1 MFTALTDATGQIDPK
16 FLISYWVPALVAT
29 FGSVGLIA
37 ILVGPEFLDVWADDL
52 DAVEQI
58 LFGAVLLGVASVLSL
73 CLKALRRPIM
83 MLFAGEILP
92 HPVGNWA
99 CGRQR
104 RAKLRVEQAVLAADE
119 SDIDFSL
126 RQNRRTLERVFPQ
139 GSEHVRPTR
148 FGNVMAN
155 LEEHSAFVHGMD
167 HWLWWPRLA
176 PLLPDTMSEI
186 VASELANTTGLLNLS
201 LVWAAIALVGAAV
214 FGVAGELWTATIAVL
229 AGGLLLSWLSYQAA
243 VAEGAESGRNFHA
256 AYDLYRHEILKQ
268 MELEIPGDRE
278 AERALWKR
286 LSTELL
292 GRSAPVASDSAAP
305 SALTKTAKAG
315 ATRHQPS
322 ASRTT
327 GAARIT
333 HN

>member
-1 MFTALTDATGQIDPK
+1 MFSALSDATGQIDPK

-37 ILVGPEFLDVWADDL
+37 ILVGPEILDVWANNL

-58 LFGAVLLGVASVLSL
+58 LLGAVLLGVASVLSL
-73 CLKALRRPIM
+73 CLKALRRPIF

-92 HPVGNWA
+92 HPVGDWA
-99 CGRQR
+99 TRRQH

-119 SDIDFSL
+119 SDFDFAI
-126 RQNRRTLERVFPQ
+126 RQKRRTLERGFPQ
-139 GSEHVRPTR
+139 GSKHVRPTR
-148 FGNVMAN
+148 FGNVLAN

-176 PLLPDTMSEI
+176 PLLPDTMSGI
-186 VASELANTTGLLNLS
+186 VATELANTTGLLNLS
-201 LVWAAIALVGAAV
+201 LVWAAIALVGAV
-214 FGVAGELWTATIAVL
+214 VLGVAGELWTTAIAVL
-229 AGGLLLSWLSYQAA
+229 GGGLLLSWVSYRTA
-243 VAEGAESGRNFHA
+243 VTEGAEAGRNFHA

-268 MELEIPGDRE
+268 MELEPPSDRE
-278 AERALWKR
+278 AERALWKG

-292 GRSAPVASDSAAP
+292 ERSAPVASDSAA
-305 SALTKTAKAG
+305 SNALTKTAKTG
-315 ATRHQPS
+315 ATRRQPS

-327 GAARIT
+327 GAAS
-333 HN
+333 